1 MMKRRTSN
9 LSLRPEANVRD
20 ILELM
25 AVKFFPGKYSN
36 YVGFTNILTAKVSRF
51 LTQEV
56 NFFDL
61 FSLYF
66 II

>member
-20 ILELM
+20 ILELIDCKM
-25 AVKFFPGKYSN
+25 FSRKLLKLCGIHKYSDSKG
-36 YVGFTNILTAKVSRF
+36 VKKLISSM
-51 LTQEV
+51 
-56 NFFDL
+56 